1 LEKIPLVIICSPT
14 ATGKTGLAL
23 ELASEFGGEIV
34 SADSVQ
40 VYRYL
45 DIGSAKPSP
54 EERKRIKHYFIDVAD
69 PDEEFNAALFSEQ
82 ARAIIANLHRQ
93 KKPVFVAGGTGLYIR
108 ALLKGIIE
116 TPAVDENIRNYYR
129 ELRDRHGKEYVYQL
143 LQQRDEEAARRF
155 NPNDSVRVI
164 RALEVLEQSGESIL
178 AIQKRHLFADCPYRT
193 LKLGLQVER
202 GELQLRIVKRTQ
214 KMIAEGLVEEVQSLL
229 AKGYSDKLKSLQSLG
244 YKHVIEYIRGNNDWE
259 KTEHLINRDTW
270 HYAKRQMT
278 WFNADKEIR
287 WYGPDMTE
295 EIIKDVAIF
304 RKQKDFLQCNQY

>member
-1 LEKIPLVIICSPT
+1 MEKIPLVIICSPT
-14 ATGKTGLAL
+14 ASGKTGLAL
-23 ELASEFGGEIV
+23 ELASEFGGEIL

-45 DIGSAKPSP
+45 DIGSAKPSL
-54 EERKRIKHYFIDVAD
+54 EERKKIKHHFIDVAD

-82 ARAIIANLHRQ
+82 ARAIIENVNCRE
-93 KKPVFVAGGTGLYIR
+93 KPAFVAGGTGLYIR

-116 TPAVDENIRNYYR
+116 TPAVDENIRKFYR
-129 ELRDRHGKEYVYQL
+129 DLRDRHGKEYIYQL

-164 RALEVLEQSGESIL
+164 RALEVLEQSGESIIT
-178 AIQKRHLFADCPYRT
+178 IQKRHLFADCPYRT
-193 LKLGLQVER
+193 LKIGLQVER
-202 GELQLRIVKRTQ
+202 GELQQRIAQRTQ
-214 KMIAEGLVEEVQSLL
+214 KMIAAGLLDEVLSLL
-229 AKGYSDKLKSLQSLG
+229 AKGYNEKLKSLQSLG
-244 YKHVIEYIRGNNDWE
+244 YKHVIEFVRGNYDWK

-295 EIIKDVAIF
+295 KIIKDVATF
-304 RKQKDFLQCNQY
+304 RRR